1 MLNAANPEFS
11 RNLGFFSQEEQQY
24 LNDSAVAIAGA
35 GGDGGMLA
43 VQLARLGVGEI
54 RLADPDPFEAENI
67 NRQACCTTQTLGINK
82 AQAVGDYIKAINPD
96 IKVVVERRG
105 IQPENIDEFLDAADL
120 LIDETEFTMHAL
132 GVALA
137 RKARQFNMPNLMVMN
152 IGFGATAT
160 TFHPAGET
168 FEQMLG
174 IPGDMPL
181 DEVANQEIGLER
193 WLPYLAPYI
202 DIDVLFKVANGEK
215 SAPSVAPGV
224 ALAASVGAVQA
235 TLNLFE
241 GQDNRRPQPVYYSGV
256 LAMDAMTRESRII
269 DNPSESYYEYLDKIM
284 KANIANEV
292 PKVSY

>member
-1 MLNAANPEFS
+1 MLQPDNPEFS
-11 RNLGFFSQEEQQY
+11 RNLGFFSLEEQSY
-24 LNDSAVAIAGA
+24 LNESVVAIAGA

-43 VQLARLGVGEI
+43 VQLARLGIGEI

-67 NRQACCTTQTLGINK
+67 NRQACCTTETLGVNK

-96 IKVVVERRG
+96 IKVVVEPRG
-105 IQPENIDEFLDAADL
+105 IQPETIDEFVDAADL

-137 RKARQFNMPNLMVMN
+137 RKARRLNTPNLMVMN

-160 TFHPAGET
+160 TFHPDGKT

-174 IPGDMPL
+174 ISEDMSL
-181 DEVANQEIGLER
+181 DEVAEEEIGLDR

-202 DIDVLFKVANGEK
+202 DLEMLSKVASGEK

-224 ALAASVGAVQA
+224 AMAAGIGSVQTV
-235 TLNLFE
+235 LNLLHSV
-241 GQDNRRPQPVYYSGV
+241 QNNRPQPIYYPEV
-256 LAMDAMTRESRII
+256 LIMDAYTYEGRVISGPLASHQEYMQQII
-269 DNPSESYYEYLDKIM
+269 E
-284 KANIANEV
+284 ANQADTV